1 MPDIYF
7 LNEQYLKLE
16 DAKVSINDRGF
27 QFGDS
32 VYEVIRSYRGKLFH
46 LDMHLKRF
54 ESSAEQL
61 EIPMPYPQRDLRVKV
76 EEAYLKSE
84 YPEAKI
90 YLQLTRGTSERGH
103 AYPPGLVPTFLIT
116 VLELRPFPT
125 ELKKKGVEIVS
136 IQDIRWGRCDI
147 KSTNLLANV
156 LAQQKAKREGV
167 YEAVMIRNNKVTEGS
182 ISNFFLVKEGG
193 VLTPPLNH
201 DILPGV
207 TRDLVLMIARDLKIT
222 VREETIPANEIYDAD
237 EVFLSGTTVEIVP
250 VVRIDGR
257 QIGNGL
263 PGLVTK
269 RLIEEFQIYTKIA

>member
-1 MPDIYF
+1 M
-7 LNEQYLKLE
+7 E

-54 ESSAEQL
+54 ESSADKL
-61 EIPMPYPQRDLRVKV
+61 EIPIPYSQRKLRDKV
-76 EEAYLKSE
+76 GEAYLKSE
-84 YPEAKI
+84 YAEAKI

-103 AYPPGLVPTFLIT
+103 VYPSGLIPTFLIT

-125 ELKKKGVEIVS
+125 ELKEKGVEIIS
-136 IQDIRWGRCDI
+136 IPDIRWGRCDI

-156 LAQQKAKREGV
+156 LAQQKARREGV
-167 YEAVMIRNNKVTEGS
+167 YEAVMIRNGKVTEGS
-182 ISNFFLVKEGG
+182 ISNFFLVKQAR

-207 TRDLVLMIARDLKIT
+207 TRDLVLKIARDLKIT
-222 VREETIPANEIYDAD
+222 VQEEMISEKEIYDAD

-263 PGLVTK
+263 PGLMTK
-269 RLIEEFQIYTKIA
+269 RLIKEFQIYTKIA